1 MRLVTK
7 WKHSFFLRPGG
18 CQCSSICRTMYH
30 APILRRDIWD
40 NCFVEVTS
48 SGLASYPQPA
58 SPQADSM
65 VLFGAF
71 CNFCVQK
78 KKKKTVPKW
87 LEWMYF
93 CLCTWK
99 WSDTEVWTG
108 TSSVL
113 EKDGKVSVFGGLL
126 CLFLLFFIIFCFSFH
141 FFLFLLFYWAFY
153 IIIKTFSTNIHREPI
168 VGKSSCRCNDEA
180 KPFACTALCSMALA
194 SVRPADMVLLFT
206 ILLLLLSTFWVL
218 IALNVVTLQAKST

>member
-1 MRLVTK
+1 MFSVNLHVQVNVQWSNETHDK
-7 WKHSFFLRPGG
+7 VETFFLRPGG
-18 CQCSSICRTMYH
+18 YQCSFICRTMYH

-78 KKKKTVPKW
+78 KKKKLFQNDLNECIFVYVH
-87 LEWMYF
+87 E
-93 CLCTWK
+93 K

-113 EKDGKVSVFGGLL
+113 EKTGKLVCLVAFCVFFF
-126 CLFLLFFIIFCFSFH
+126 CFVFFLIIFVFFH
-141 FFLFLLFYWAFY
+141 FFYFYFF
-153 IIIKTFSTNIHREPI
+153 TEP
-168 VGKSSCRCNDEA
+168 
-180 KPFACTALCSMALA
+180 
-194 SVRPADMVLLFT
+194 FT
-206 ILLLLLSTFWVL
+206 SL
-218 IALNVVTLQAKST
+218 